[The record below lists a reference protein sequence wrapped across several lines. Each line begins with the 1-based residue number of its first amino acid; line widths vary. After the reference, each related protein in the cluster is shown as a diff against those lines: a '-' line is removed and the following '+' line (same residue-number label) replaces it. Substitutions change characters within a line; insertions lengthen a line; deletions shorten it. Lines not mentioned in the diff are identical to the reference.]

1 MKVLIILLLRSLFL
15 FIMVIMVLTSEL
27 LMIAPVDIC
36 DIFRM
41 VIAAEVVFI
50 FIKSV
55 MARHFLAVVLI
66 LELGSLC

>member
-1 MKVLIILLLRSLFL
+1 MNVLFILLLRGLLL
-15 FIMVIMVLTSEL
+15 FIMVIMVFASKL

-36 DIFRM
+36 DILRM

-55 MARHFLAVVLI
+55 MARHLLAVVLI
-66 LELGSLC
+66 LELGALC